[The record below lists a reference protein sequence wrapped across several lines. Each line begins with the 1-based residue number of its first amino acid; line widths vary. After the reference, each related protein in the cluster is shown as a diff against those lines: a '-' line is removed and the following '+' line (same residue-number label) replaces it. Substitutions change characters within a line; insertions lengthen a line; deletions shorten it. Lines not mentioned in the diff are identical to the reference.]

1 MYTARMTPAEID
13 RETHEDIANV
23 QSKLKYKQEDFRR
36 MVLKATRFPVVMR
49 YEQNTKRK
57 NRWKVMLLAY
67 NRQNTRGRTAVV
79 FYCICES
86 EIGKFVYL
94 PVPNLKLGMG
104 KFQTLVFKPH
114 YMSRYRERMGIEESG
129 EALIDHLMTT
139 TTTLELLFQPH
150 ADGRVTVIGTMDEGF
165 CFGESYDHD
174 KVVLIRTFVPRKMM
188 FSDQRQIFDLTH
200 ADREQEMHE
209 HLERLK
215 TMSARQLLNH
225 ARQQATDQ
233 RQLSAIPKDAKEFKR
248 WMEQAREIAPEIET
262 PDED

>member
-13 RETHEDIANV
+13 RETHEDITNV
-23 QSKLKYKQEDFRR
+23 QSKLKYTQEDFRR

-67 NRQNTRGRTAVV
+67 SRQNTRGRTAVV
-79 FYCICES
+79 FYSICES
-86 EIGKFVYL
+86 ELGKFVYL
-94 PVPNLKLGMG
+94 PVPYLQRGLG
-104 KFQTLVFKPH
+104 KFRTLVFKPH
-114 YMSRYRERMGIEESG
+114 YMSRYRERMGRQESG

-139 TTTLELLFQPH
+139 TTTLELLFFPH

-174 KVVLIRTFVPRKMM
+174 NVVLIRTFVPRKMM
-188 FSDQRQIFDLTH
+188 FSDQREVFDLTH
-200 ADREQEMHE
+200 ADREQEMQA

-215 TMSARQLLNH
+215 TMSARQLLDH
-225 ARQQATDQ
+225 ARQQTPEA
-233 RQLSAIPKDAKEFKR
+233 RKLSAVPKDAKEFKR
-248 WMEQAREIAPEIET
+248 WMEKAREIAPEIEM
-262 PDED
+262 PDEE